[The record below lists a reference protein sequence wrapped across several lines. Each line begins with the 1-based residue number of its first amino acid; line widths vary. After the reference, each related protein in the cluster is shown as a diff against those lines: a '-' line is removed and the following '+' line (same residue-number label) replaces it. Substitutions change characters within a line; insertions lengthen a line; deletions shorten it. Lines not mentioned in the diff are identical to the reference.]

1 MQKLDFAFENN
12 LRSKGLKFIGGV
24 DEVGRGSIAGPLVA
38 ACVVFGRGVILPED
52 IVVRDSKKMT
62 ENQRQKTCIWIKE
75 NALSWGVGEVSVD
88 TINKKGIVNAV
99 TSGFYRSVKEV
110 EVSIKGRLDYLL
122 IDGTNIPK
130 IRELAHVEQNTIPGA
145 DTKIFS
151 VSAASIVAKV
161 YRDNLMEKLGFLQE
175 FAVYKWDKNK
185 GYGTAE
191 HKEAPISH
199 GITPHHRTQFVE
211 SFLKEPRR
219 KK

>member
-62 ENQRQKTCIWIKE
+62 KNQRQKASVWIKE

-122 IDGTNIPK
+122 IDGKNIPK
-130 IRELAHVEQNTIPGA
+130 IREIAHIEQNAIPGA
-145 DTKIFS
+145 DAKIFS
-151 VSAASIVAKV
+151 VSAASIIAKV
-161 YRDNLMEKLGFLQE
+161 YRDNLMKKLGFLQE

-191 HKEAPISH
+191 HKEALISH